1 MALIR
6 AEGAA
11 NDERAHARAT
21 QQAVHDEV
29 CRIAAQTAL
38 SIRRDGGAAG
48 RLGLNARK
56 LPLLKAE
63 ACVYCAALCC
73 AAGGG
78 RESLAH

>member
-38 SIRRDGGAAG
+38 SIRRDQRWRGHTVA
-48 RLGLNARK
+48 
-56 LPLLKAE
+56 
-63 ACVYCAALCC
+63 
-73 AAGGG
+73 
-78 RESLAH
+78 

>member
-38 SIRRDGGAAG
+38 RIRRDQRWRG
-48 RLGLNARK
+48 RTVA
-56 LPLLKAE
+56 
-63 ACVYCAALCC
+63 
-73 AAGGG
+73 
-78 RESLAH
+78 